1 MDEWSDVDLYRVTE
15 LFGKHPNLWDRE
27 HEDYH
32 NLQERYHSYFQILE
46 GLCMPNASVSDV
58 LSILRELRCAYVS
71 NLREMQVDVH
81 WKNERLSGGN
91 GGRMVRPVAKW
102 FWVMHGFLYDHLDA
116 DERLTEYPD
125 PNINPST
132 QPDVLS
138 STCACEP
145 VDIGP
150 KKGGTWSKDDPRLV
164 HQERMTLDE
173 KKWDKV
179 DEENEVARG
188 NGEFSVTSASHKG
201 EILFIRAPRELASI
215 RMNTVYEFPDRRM
228 GVPSKMLSE
237 DEDQYNTCNGN
248 VEDRGEMVDENV
260 NRRKC
265 CWKDKG
271 ACLIAETHGI
281 DGKKS

>member
-1 MDEWSDVDLYRVTE
+1 MDEWSDDDLCRITE
-15 LFGKHPNLWDRE
+15 LFGKYPNLWDRK

-32 NLQERYHSYFQILE
+32 NLQKRYHSYCQILE
-46 GLCMPNASVSDV
+46 GLCMPNVSVRDV

-71 NLREMQVDVH
+71 SLRVMLVDPYG
-81 WKNERLSGGN
+81 KNEQLRGSN
-91 GGRMVRPVAKW
+91 GGCPDRPVGKW

-132 QPDVLS
+132 HPNPPS
-138 STCACEP
+138 STCPCEP
-145 VDIGP
+145 VDIEP
-150 KKGGTWSKDDPRLV
+150 KKGGTWSKDDLRQV
-164 HQERMTLDE
+164 HQERVTLDE

-179 DEENEVARG
+179 DEENEVAQG

-201 EILFIRAPRELASI
+201 EILFIRAPRELPSI
-215 RMNTVYEFPDRRM
+215 RMNTVYEFPDRRI

-248 VEDRGEMVDENV
+248 VEDKRGMGDENI

-265 CWKDKG
+265 CWKDRG
-271 ACLIAETHGI
+271 ACLIAETQGM
-281 DGKKS
+281 GKK